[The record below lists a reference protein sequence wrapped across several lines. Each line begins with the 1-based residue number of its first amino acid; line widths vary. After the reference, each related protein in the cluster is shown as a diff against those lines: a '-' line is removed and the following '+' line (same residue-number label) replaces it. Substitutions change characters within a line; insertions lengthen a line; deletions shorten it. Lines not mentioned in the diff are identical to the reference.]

1 MSESKTRRS
10 EEVIKELKK
19 EGGGE
24 VAGPSNPKKRRSG
37 GEFNAQPTEAGT
49 ERGPSR
55 QA

>member
-1 MSESKTRRS
+1 VKKKSRNSKR
-10 EEVIKELKK
+10 KEAERLP
-19 EGGGE
+19 
-24 VAGPSNPKKRRSG
+24 APSNPKKRRSG